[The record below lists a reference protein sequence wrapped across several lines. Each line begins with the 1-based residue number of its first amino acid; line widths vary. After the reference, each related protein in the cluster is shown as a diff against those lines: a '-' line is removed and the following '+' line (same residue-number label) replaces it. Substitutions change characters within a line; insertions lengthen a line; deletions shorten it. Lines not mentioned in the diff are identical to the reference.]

1 LSHSILFT
9 QANDEREI
17 ISFSMA
23 IPTVL
28 VSSPA
33 CNQHDTGAGHP
44 EHRGR
49 LPGILDAVR
58 EDPALGEGVL
68 ERALARPAELE
79 DVLRVHTREHVERMR
94 AAAERAAANRVITW
108 LDPDTAVSPASY
120 EAALAAVGCA
130 VEAAD
135 RVARG
140 LARTAFALTRP
151 PGHHATPGEAMG
163 FCLFNNVAIAA
174 RYLKA
179 RHGVERA
186 LIVDW
191 DVHHG
196 NGTQEVFWED
206 PSVYYLSLHLWPHY
220 PGTGAA
226 SERGAGA
233 GEGTT
238 RNVPLPYGT
247 SARTY
252 RACFDEALRE
262 ALAAF
267 SPEVVLVSAGFDC
280 LAGDPL
286 GGLLLEPEDCHA
298 ITVDLLQLTRPTAGG
313 RAVAVLEGGY
323 VPERM
328 GRAAADVLRAFAGLP
343 ARLVTDGAVQ

>member
-1 LSHSILFT
+1 
-9 QANDEREI
+9 
-17 ISFSMA
+17 MA

-44 EHRGR
+44 EGRAR

-58 EDPALGEGVL
+58 ADPALGEDVL
-68 ERALARPAELE
+68 ERVLAPPVELE
-79 DVLRVHTREHVERMR
+79 HVLRVHTREHVERMR

-252 RACFDEALRE
+252 RACFDEALRGRRSRCFRPRWCSCPPGSTASRAIRSVAFCSSRRTATPSPSISCSSRAPPPADVPWPCSRAVTCRSGWG
-262 ALAAF
+262 ALPPTCCAPLLGCRRGLSRTGRCNSLPALTH
-267 SPEVVLVSAGFDC
+267 EG
-280 LAGDPL
+280 GDP
-286 GGLLLEPEDCHA
+286 
-298 ITVDLLQLTRPTAGG
+298 T
-313 RAVAVLEGGY
+313 
-323 VPERM
+323 
-328 GRAAADVLRAFAGLP
+328 
-343 ARLVTDGAVQ
+343 